1 MNARPLILCD
11 VGPRDGLQ
19 NAEPILTPEQRA
31 EYVNRLSTTGLPRIE
46 AVSLVNPKRV
56 PQMAG
61 AEEVMELIERKPGV
75 AYAGLALNERGYERA
90 LACGVDLVQY
100 GIPLTETFAQKN
112 QGTTVEAATQV
123 GIELAERAKADGIAF
138 AVTLSVAFGCPYDGK
153 MEASRVISA
162 AEHLAAGGVEEIML
176 ADTIGVGVPTQVREL
191 VTETLGL
198 GLTVGVHFHNTR
210 NTGYANAVAAV
221 ESGATIFDASTGGL
235 GGCPF
240 TPNATGNIA
249 TEDLVYLLEGMGF
262 ETGVNLEGLFEASR
276 WLSEQMGTA
285 LPGLTYKAGG
295 FAPIAS

>member
-1 MNARPLILCD
+1 MSEQPLILCD

-31 EYVNRLSTTGLPRIE
+31 EYVNRLAATGLPRIE
-46 AVSLVNPKRV
+46 AVSFVNPKRV
-56 PQMAG
+56 PQMTG

-90 LACGVDLVQY
+90 IACGVDLVQY
-100 GIPLTETFAQKN
+100 VVPLSETFAEKN
-112 QGTTVEAATQV
+112 QGTTVETATQV
-123 GIELAERAKADGIAF
+123 GIALAGRAKADGIAY

-153 MEASRVISA
+153 IEASRVLAA

-191 VTETLGL
+191 VSETLGL

-221 ESGATIFDASTGGL
+221 ESGATILDASTGGL

-249 TEDLVYLLEGMGF
+249 TEDLVYLLEGMGIK
-262 ETGVNLEGLFEASR
+262 TGVKLEALFGVSR
-276 WLSEQMGTA
+276 WLAKQMGA
-285 LPGLTYKAGG
+285 DLPGLTYKAGG

>member
-1 MNARPLILCD
+1 MTDRPLILCD

-19 NAEPILTPEQRA
+19 NAEPTLSPEQRA
-31 EYVNRLSTTGLPRIE
+31 EYVNRLAATGLPRIE
-46 AVSLVNPKRV
+46 AVSFVNPKRV

-61 AEEVMELIERKPGV
+61 AEEVMELLDRKPGV
-75 AYAGLALNERGYERA
+75 AYAGLALNERGYDRA
-90 LACGVDLVQY
+90 VACGVDLVQY
-100 GIPLTETFAQKN
+100 VVPLSETFAEKN

-123 GIELAERAKADGIAF
+123 GIELAERAKADRIDF

-153 MEASRVISA
+153 IEASRVLSA
-162 AEHLAAGGVEEIML
+162 AEQLAAGGVEEIML

-210 NTGYANAVAAV
+210 NTGYANAVAAA
-221 ESGATIFDASTGGL
+221 ESGATILDASTGGL

-249 TEDLVYLLEGMGF
+249 TEDLVYLLEGMGI
-262 ETGVNLEGLFEASR
+262 ETGVTLEDLFEVSR

>member
-1 MNARPLILCD
+1 MSESRLILCD

-19 NAEPILTPEQRA
+19 NAEPTLSAEVRA
-31 EYVNRLSTTGLPRIE
+31 EYVNRLAATGLQRIE
-46 AVSLVNPKRV
+46 AVSFVNPKRV

-61 AEEVMELIERKPGV
+61 AEEVMELVERQPGV
-75 AYAGLALNERGYERA
+75 TYAGLVLNERGYDRA

-100 GIPLTETFAQKN
+100 VVPLSETFAKKN
-112 QGTTVEAATQV
+112 QGTTVEAAAQL
-123 GIELAERAKADGIAF
+123 GIELAARAKADDVGY

-153 MEASRVISA
+153 IDAARVLSA

-221 ESGATIFDASTGGL
+221 ESGATILDASTGGL

-249 TEDLVYLLEGMGF
+249 TEDLVYLLEGMAI
-262 ETGVNLEGLFEASR
+262 ETGVSLEALFDVSR
-276 WLSEQMGTA
+276 WLSEQIGVD

-295 FAPIAS
+295 FAPIAA

>member
-1 MNARPLILCD
+1 MSESRLILCD

-19 NAEPILTPEQRA
+19 NAEPTLTAEIRA
-31 EYVNRLSTTGLPRIE
+31 EYVNRLAATGLQRIE
-46 AVSLVNPKRV
+46 AVSFVNPKRV

-61 AEEVMELIERKPGV
+61 AEEVMELVERKPGV
-75 AYAGLALNERGYERA
+75 TYAGLVLNERGYDRA

-100 GIPLTETFAQKN
+100 VVPLSETFAEKN
-112 QGTTVEAATQV
+112 QGTTVEAAAQL
-123 GIELAERAKADGIAF
+123 GIELAARAKADDMSY

-153 MEASRVISA
+153 IEASQVLAA

-221 ESGATIFDASTGGL
+221 EAGATILDASTGGL

-249 TEDLVYLLEGMGF
+249 TEDLIYLLEGMGI
-262 ETGVNLEGLFEASR
+262 ETGVNLEALFDVSR
-276 WLSEQMGTA
+276 WLAEQIGA
-285 LPGLTYKAGG
+285 DLPGLTYKAGG

>member
-1 MNARPLILCD
+1 MSEQPLILCD

-31 EYVNRLSTTGLPRIE
+31 EYVNRLAATGLPRIE
-46 AVSLVNPKRV
+46 AVSFVNPKRV
-56 PQMAG
+56 PQMTG

-90 LACGVDLVQY
+90 IACGVDLVQY
-100 GIPLTETFAQKN
+100 VVPLSETFAEKN
-112 QGTTVEAATQV
+112 QGTTVETATQV
-123 GIELAERAKADGIAF
+123 GIALAGRAKADGIAY

-153 MEASRVISA
+153 IEASRVLAA

-191 VTETLGL
+191 VSETLGL

-221 ESGATIFDASTGGL
+221 ESGATILDASTGGL

-249 TEDLVYLLEGMGF
+249 TEDLVYLLEGMGIK
-262 ETGVNLEGLFEASR
+262 TGVKLEALFHVSR
-276 WLSEQMGTA
+276 WLAEQMGA
-285 LPGLTYKAGG
+285 DLPGLTYKAGG

>member
-1 MNARPLILCD
+1 MSEQPLILCD

-31 EYVNRLSTTGLPRIE
+31 EYVNRLAATGLPRIE
-46 AVSLVNPKRV
+46 AVSFVNPKRV

-90 LACGVDLVQY
+90 IACGVDLVQY
-100 GIPLTETFAQKN
+100 VVPLSETFAEKN
-112 QGTTVEAATQV
+112 QGTTVETATQV
-123 GIELAERAKADGIAF
+123 GIALAGRAKADGVGY

-153 MEASRVISA
+153 IEASRVLAA

-191 VTETLGL
+191 VSETLGL

-221 ESGATIFDASTGGL
+221 ESGATILDASTGGL

-249 TEDLVYLLEGMGF
+249 TEDLVYLLEGMGIK
-262 ETGVNLEGLFEASR
+262 TGVKLEALFHVSR
-276 WLSEQMGTA
+276 WLAEQMGA
-285 LPGLTYKAGG
+285 DLPGLTYKAGG

>member
-1 MNARPLILCD
+1 MDDSKLILCD

-19 NAEPILTPEQRA
+19 NAEPTLTPELRA
-31 EYVNRLSTTGLPRIE
+31 EYVNRLAATGLPRIE
-46 AVSLVNPKRV
+46 AVSFVNPKRV

-61 AEEVMELIERKPGV
+61 AEAVMELIECKPGV

-90 LACGVDLVQY
+90 IACGVDLVQY
-100 GIPLTETFAQKN
+100 VVPLSETFAEKN

-123 GIELAERAKADGIAF
+123 GIELAERAKADRIAY
-138 AVTLSVAFGCPYDGK
+138 AVTLSVAFGCPYDGEI
-153 MEASRVISA
+153 EASRVLAA

-191 VTETLGL
+191 VSETLGL

-221 ESGATIFDASTGGL
+221 ESGATILDASTGGL

-249 TEDLVYLLEGMGF
+249 TEDLVYLLEGMGIK
-262 ETGVNLEGLFEASR
+262 TGVKLEALFHVSR
-276 WLSEQMGTA
+276 WLAEQMGA
-285 LPGLTYKAGG
+285 DLPGLTYKAGG

>member
-1 MNARPLILCD
+1 MSESRLILCD

-19 NAEPILTPEQRA
+19 NAEPTLSAEIRA
-31 EYVNRLSTTGLPRIE
+31 EYVNRLATTGLQRIE
-46 AVSLVNPKRV
+46 AVSFVNPKRV

-61 AEEVMELIERKPGV
+61 TEEVMALVERKPGV
-75 AYAGLALNERGYERA
+75 AYAGLVLNERGYDRA

-100 GIPLTETFAQKN
+100 VVPLSETFAEKN
-112 QGTTVEAATQV
+112 QGTTVEAAAQL
-123 GIELAERAKADGIAF
+123 GIELAARAKADDVGY

-153 MEASRVISA
+153 IEAARVLSA
-162 AEHLAAGGVEEIML
+162 AEHLAAGGVEEITL

-210 NTGYANAVAAV
+210 NAGYANAVAAV
-221 ESGATIFDASTGGL
+221 EAGATIVDASTGGL

-249 TEDLVYLLEGMGF
+249 TEDLVYLLEGMGI
-262 ETGVNLEGLFEASR
+262 ETGVSLEALFEVSR
-276 WLSEQMGTA
+276 WLSEQLGVD

>member
-1 MNARPLILCD
+1 MAAERLILCD

-19 NAEPILTPEQRA
+19 NAEPTLSPELRA
-31 EYVNRLSTTGLPRIE
+31 EYVNRLAATGLPRIE
-46 AVSLVNPKRV
+46 AVSFVNPKRV

-61 AEEVMELIERKPGV
+61 AEEVMELIERKAGV
-75 AYAGLALNERGYERA
+75 TYAGLALNERGYERA

-100 GIPLTETFAQKN
+100 VVPLSETFAEKN

-123 GIELAERAKADGIAF
+123 GIELAGRAKADGIAF
-138 AVTLSVAFGCPYDGK
+138 AVTLSVAFGCPYDGEI
-153 MEASRVISA
+153 EASRVLAA

-191 VTETLGL
+191 VSETLGL

-221 ESGATIFDASTGGL
+221 ESGATILDASTGGL

-240 TPNATGNIA
+240 TPNATGNLA
-249 TEDLVYLLEGMGF
+249 TEDLVYLLEGMGIK
-262 ETGVNLEGLFEASR
+262 TGVKLEALFDVSR
-276 WLSEQMGTA
+276 WLAEQMGA
-285 LPGLTYKAGG
+285 DLPGLTYKAGG